1 MSVRSVR
8 TIRVPRRRLLFFAAG
23 STLVACGAGSAVA
36 RRASDLFPEVPPGP
50 PSLDRELDSRRIAQQ
65 GFWYARYVSDVLAFG
80 AGLGVPFQAG
90 PDDRDT
96 LRTAY
101 PGALAVKVPY
111 EIGRLRVM
119 PQTAGFARYRV
130 APDGATDTI
139 RVRVLAAYLILLQ
152 QMARAHALLASIAPS
167 PDDRRQERAVA
178 QVLANIAAA
187 GADHARAEL
196 FRSDLGVYFDS
207 DLEYD
212 EPGHLDL
219 MWALADGAALAADA
233 RFGLRDGQRAQ
244 RLAELADEI
253 YAFMRQIFPNEP
265 ALAWRMMRAQGRL
278 AAVTRSTEFRR
289 FIPAHQQ
296 RLGFVLRDMSAAN
309 VGERASILTEL
320 IRVRAA
326 MPPNSGVERA
336 AGRLFLDIVAD
347 FDFKHGRFRSQD
359 VYDAGQVAA
368 VLRGLNAAARDGP
381 EPIER
386 RFAAQMLRIVWH
398 SLVNR
403 SGLMR
408 GAPHGGEGFA
418 RPWEMGGD
426 ALAFRHPATI
436 SEGPPVF
443 ATAVRWDGSGWTLS
457 DIDLQPGP
465 AAELALQ
472 ALRLDPLYDHLA
484 GAGGA

>member
-1 MSVRSVR
+1 M
-8 TIRVPRRRLLFFAAG
+8 PRRWLLLFAAG
-23 STLVACGAGSAVA
+23 STLAACGAGSAVT
-36 RRASDLFPEVPPGP
+36 RRASELFPEVPPGP
-50 PSLDRELDSRRIAQQ
+50 PSLDRELDLNLIAQQ

-80 AGLGVPFQAG
+80 AGLGVPFEAG
-90 PDDRDT
+90 PDDRET

-101 PGALAVKVPY
+101 PGALAIKVPY
-111 EIGRLRVM
+111 EIGRLPLM
-119 PQTAGFARYRV
+119 TQTTGFARFRV
-130 APDGATDTI
+130 APDGVTDTI
-139 RVRVLAAYLILLQ
+139 RVRVLASYLMLLQ
-152 QMARAHALLASIAPS
+152 QMARTHALRAAIAPS
-167 PDDRRQERAVA
+167 PADHRNERAA
-178 QVLANIAAA
+178 ARVLGNIAAA
-187 GADHARAEL
+187 GTAYGRAEL

-219 MWALADGAALAADA
+219 MWALADGAALAADT
-233 RFGLRDGQRAQ
+233 RFGLRDGRRAQ
-244 RLAELADEI
+244 RLAEMADEI
-253 YAFMRQIFPNEP
+253 YTFMRQIFPDEP

-278 AAVTRSTEFRR
+278 ATVTRSAEFRR
-289 FIPAHQQ
+289 FIPVHQR

-320 IRVRAA
+320 IRVRAV
-326 MPPNSGVERA
+326 MPPNSGVERV

-347 FDFKHGRFRSQD
+347 FDFRDGRFRSQD

-368 VLRGLNAAARDGP
+368 VLRGLSAAARDGP

-408 GAPHGGEGFA
+408 GAPPGGEGFA

-426 ALAFRHPATI
+426 ARAFRHPATPA
-436 SEGPPVF
+436 EGPPVF
-443 ATAVRWDGSGWTLS
+443 ATAVGWDGSGWTLT
-457 DIDLQPGP
+457 DENLQPGP

-472 ALRLDPLYDHLA
+472 ALRLNPIYDHLA
-484 GAGGA
+484 SPSDA